1 MTVPEWMQLI
11 MPRPLP
17 PTDRQEALAA
27 AQRQL
32 VAEIGQLRRE
42 EEYLLLKVRQA
53 REQVRYYEGL
63 LNLLR
68 RDLGNAPGLTDLVRR
83 LS

>member
-1 MTVPEWMQLI
+1 
-11 MPRPLP
+11 
-17 PTDRQEALAA
+17 
-27 AQRQL
+27 
-32 VAEIGQLRRE
+32 VAEIEQARRE

-68 RDLGNAPGLTDLVRR
+68 RDLGDTPGLTDLVRR
-83 LS
+83 LG